1 MFPFQAT
8 HPTIGAQFWFKT
20 NFQKKKKGN
29 LLWDFFFLSDQ
40 ISRLSLFQFTGQE
53 SVHFQKGHS

>member
-1 MFPFQAT
+1 MFPSQAT
-8 HPTIGAQFWFKT
+8 HPTIGSQFWLKT

-29 LLWDFFFLSDQ
+29 LLWYVFLSDQ

-53 SVHFQKGHS
+53 SVHFQKGYS